1 MYRKQLYF
9 TGVILIVVGLFVS
22 TKIKNSVNESSASDV
37 YEVESLNNDETNRGE
52 LIENNEQ
59 TEKIVVD
66 VKGAVKNTGVYE
78 FNDGKR
84 IYDLIKKAGGF
95 LDDADETKVNLAQK
109 LQDEMI
115 IIVPEKGEINDEVTP
130 LQNANDNTV
139 QINYATKEELETLPG
154 IGPSKA
160 QAIIDYREEQG
171 MFKTNEDLLEISGIG
186 EKTLENIEQY
196 IQIP

>member
-66 VKGAVKNTGVYE
+66 VKGAVKNPGVYE